1 MKKSEE
7 EVLSWLSEKR
17 CRAVVEH
24 LQRRRFTAVY
34 CATRQE
40 AVDYVLEQTRE
51 AVSVGFGGS
60 YTIAGLGVEQKLAEQ
75 GNRILNHGHPDLT
88 PEEKLR
94 VRNAELTCDLF
105 LASSNAVTMDGILVN
120 IDGVGNRCA
129 AMTCGPKK
137 VVLVIG
143 RNKIV
148 DGTIQDA
155 IDRVKNIASPPNAMR
170 LDKKTPCAET
180 GRCMDCQSPD
190 RICCVTTILER
201 KPRTSDFHVVML
213 NDDIGF

>member
-1 MKKSEE
+1 MKKPEK
-7 EVLSWLSEKR
+7 EVLSWLGEKR
-17 CRAVVEH
+17 CRAVVEQ
-24 LQRRRFTAVY
+24 LQKRLFTAVY

-40 AVDYVLEQTRE
+40 AVDYVLAQARD
-51 AVSVGFGGS
+51 ADSVGFGGS
-60 YTIAGLGVEQKLAEQ
+60 YTIAGLGIEQKLAEQ
-75 GNRILNHGHPDLT
+75 GKRILNHGHPDLT
-88 PEEKLR
+88 PEEKVR

-120 IDGVGNRCA
+120 IDGTGNRCA

-137 VVLVIG
+137 VVLVVG

-148 DGTIQDA
+148 DGTILDA
-155 IDRVKNIASPPNAMR
+155 IARVKNIASPPNTMR

-180 GRCMDCQSPD
+180 GRCMDCRSPE
-190 RICCVTTILER
+190 RICCVTTILEW
-201 KPRTSDFHVVML
+201 KPHAADFHVVML